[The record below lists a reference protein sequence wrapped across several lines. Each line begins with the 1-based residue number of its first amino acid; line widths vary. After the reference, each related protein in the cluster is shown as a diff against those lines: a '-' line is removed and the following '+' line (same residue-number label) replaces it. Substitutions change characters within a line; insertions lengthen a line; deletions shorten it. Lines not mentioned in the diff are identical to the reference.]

1 MANLGVNHPK
11 TPVQWLSRTLV
22 QRGMDMVTSATPPL
36 EPLCDVFTRGQSSTV
51 V

>member
-1 MANLGVNHPK
+1 MANLGVNHPN
-11 TPVQWLSRTLV
+11 TPSRWLSRTLV
-22 QRGMDMVTSATPPL
+22 QWGMDMATSATPPL